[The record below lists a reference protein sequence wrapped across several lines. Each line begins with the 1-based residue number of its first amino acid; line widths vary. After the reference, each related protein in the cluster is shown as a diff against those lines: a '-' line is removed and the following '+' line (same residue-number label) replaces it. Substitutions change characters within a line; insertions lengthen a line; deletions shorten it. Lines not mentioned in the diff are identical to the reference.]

1 MYTLEHFIYAGQML
15 IINLLIKARLQICK
29 HELKSNPEPL
39 PVKSVKEKV
48 VWKWSTHIPGNLLG
62 LHETVNQLAA
72 KFSFQQ

>member
-1 MYTLEHFIYAGQML
+1 ML

-48 VWKWSTHIPGNLLG
+48 V
-62 LHETVNQLAA
+62 
-72 KFSFQQ
+72 